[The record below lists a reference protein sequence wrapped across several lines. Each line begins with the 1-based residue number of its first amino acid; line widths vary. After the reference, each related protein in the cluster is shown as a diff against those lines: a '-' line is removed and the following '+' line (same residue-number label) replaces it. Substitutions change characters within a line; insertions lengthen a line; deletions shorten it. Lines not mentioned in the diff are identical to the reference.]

1 MLNVNKLGL
10 GKEGNFFG
18 GMSSRDASKRP
29 HSIKVPRLYKVAA
42 TILRQYRDGRAATSL
57 KNLVYEHQKKHPN
70 VKAIYAILTQ
80 CVKHER
86 ELNDTFDEVG
96 LCDKEPGLDRCMA
109 EVLIT
114 ELVFGKKKLPGDSRE
129 AFTITSHAALI
140 IK

>member
-1 MLNVNKLGL
+1 M
-10 GKEGNFFG
+10 
-18 GMSSRDASKRP
+18 
-29 HSIKVPRLYKVAA
+29 YKVAS
-42 TILRQYRDGRAATSL
+42 TILRQYRDGGAATSL

-86 ELNDTFDEVG
+86 ELNDSFDEVG

-129 AFTITSHAALI
+129 AFTITSHAALT
-140 IK
+140 IKRNKEMCFRLNHRE